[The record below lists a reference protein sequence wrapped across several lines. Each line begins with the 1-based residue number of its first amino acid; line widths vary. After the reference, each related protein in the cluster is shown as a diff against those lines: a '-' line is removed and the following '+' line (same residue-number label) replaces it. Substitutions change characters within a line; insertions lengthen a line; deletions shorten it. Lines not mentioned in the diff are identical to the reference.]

1 MKYSWQLDNFD
12 SEVFGFKVAKIISID
27 SEGSSQTLNRRAKD
41 LIRELIKNKIRY
53 ATYRVQ
59 SNDFIT
65 IHTLQKSGFILVDG
79 LISLDINTSNIEI
92 GQPANEIREA
102 DKNDLKELNNL
113 TSGLY
118 SISRTF
124 NDPLIPKNK
133 ANEFYMEW
141 IKNSILGKAADL
153 VLVWEEEKKILGYI
167 TLQKKGQIPL
177 LGVSPEARGKGIA
190 KRLVMFSLNKFKEWE
205 VEVVTVETQAGNIPA
220 LRVYQ
225 DCGFKIINSFL
236 TLRWARDD

>member
-12 SEVFGFKVAKIISID
+12 SEVFGFKVAKIIRID
-27 SEGSSQTLNRRAKD
+27 SEGSSQTLNRRVKD

-59 SNDFIT
+59 SNNFPV
-65 IHTLQKSGFILVDG
+65 IHALEKIGFILVDG
-79 LISLDINTSNIEI
+79 LISLNIDANNIEI
-92 GQPANEIREA
+92 EKLAHEIREA
-102 DKNDLKELNNL
+102 NKNDLNSLKDL

-118 SISRTF
+118 SINRVF

-133 ANEFYMEW
+133 ANEFY
-141 IKNSILGKAADL
+141 IKWVENSLLGKAADSI
-153 VLVWEEEKKILGYI
+153 LVWEEKKKILGYI

-190 KRLVMFSLNKFKEWE
+190 KRLVMSSLNKFKEWG
-205 VEVVTVETQAGNIPA
+205 VEVVTIETQMGNIPA

-236 TLRWARDD
+236 TLRWAIDD

>member
-12 SEVFGFKVAKIISID
+12 SEVFGFKVAKVTNLD
-27 SEGSSQTLNRRAKD
+27 PEGVRGLIKD
-41 LIRELIKNKIRY
+41 LIKNKIKY
-53 ATYRVQ
+53 ATHRIQ
-59 SNDFIT
+59 SNNFPV
-65 IHTLQKSGFILVDG
+65 IHALERSDFILVDG
-79 LISLDINTSNIEI
+79 LISFNLDTSLVKVEDI
-92 GQPANEIREA
+92 ANEIREA
-102 DKNDLKELNNL
+102 NKNDLNKLKNL

-118 SISRTF
+118 SLNRIF
-124 NDPLIPKNK
+124 NDPLISKNN
-133 ANEFYMEW
+133 ANEFYMRW
-141 IKNSILGKAADL
+141 VKNSLLGKAADL

-190 KRLVMFSLNKFKEWE
+190 KKLVMSSLNKFKEWG
-205 VEVVTVETQAGNIPA
+205 VEIVTVETQAGNISA

-236 TLRWARDD
+236 TLRWAVDD

>member
-1 MKYSWQLDNFD
+1 MKNWNLDNFD
-12 SEVFGFKVAKIISID
+12 SKVFGFKVAKIFRVHSNGKPEALD
-27 SEGSSQTLNRRAKD
+27 QEVKS
-41 LIRELIKNKIRY
+41 LIKELIKNNVKY

-65 IHTLQKSGFILVDG
+65 IHALQKSGFILVDG

-92 GQPANEIREA
+92 GQPASETREA

-190 KRLVMFSLNKFKEWE
+190 KRLVMSSLNKFKEWE